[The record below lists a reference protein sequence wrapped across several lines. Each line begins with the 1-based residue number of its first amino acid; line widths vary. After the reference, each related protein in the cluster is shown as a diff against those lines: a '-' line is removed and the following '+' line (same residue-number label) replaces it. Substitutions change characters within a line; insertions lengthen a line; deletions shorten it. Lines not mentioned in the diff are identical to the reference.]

1 MARGQLTLR
10 DDQGPEA
17 VDQISSALAA
27 MGLYA
32 EEPIAIDADEYWL
45 WPENEEAFDLWLAV
59 QTQWTRDMQ
68 GAAGLNYNG
77 VEVCMRMRGIRRPK
91 AQERLFGLIQMMEHA
106 CLDEWTQRR

>member
-10 DDQGPEA
+10 DDDGPKA
-17 VDQISSALAA
+17 VDQINSALAA
-27 MGLYA
+27 LGLYA
-32 EEPIAIDADEYWL
+32 EEEVVLDDEEFWL

-59 QTQWTRDMQ
+59 QTQWTRDVQ

-77 VEVCMRMRGIRRPK
+77 VEVCMKMRGIRRPR

-106 CLDEWTQRR
+106 CLDEWAQRR

>member
-17 VDQISSALAA
+17 VDQINSALAA

-32 EEPIAIDADEYWL
+32 EEPIALVPDEFWL

-91 AQERLFGLIQMMEHA
+91 VQERLFGLIQMMEHA
-106 CLDEWTQRR
+106 CLDEWAQRR